1 MYPMYSTLTGKGE
14 LQTYWAFPRLGLS
27 ECNLHASCRGSSLQ
41 VCSKP
46 SSVASSRLIH
56 GTIADA
62 SGLDDRKKRS
72 VHWIS
77 EIMLKLLKQIAARRA
92 VGGWHIPGKNKKL
105 HSRSASEQ
113 FSASEEVLVVDE
125 LQDIITLPRFD
136 KSLARKQA
144 DSSKIKLPEAAT
156 SQLQNYIS
164 WVALIYRDNPFHN
177 MDHAA
182 HVTMSVSKLLTRIVA
197 PETLDPAKESGRT
210 FEARRH
216 DHT

>member
-1 MYPMYSTLTGKGE
+1 MKIGKGE
-14 LQTYWAFPRLGLS
+14 LQTFWAQPRGHGSEMFHYSGHGSAMGLHS
-27 ECNLHASCRGSSLQ
+27 PPGGMVST
-41 VCSKP
+41 
-46 SSVASSRLIH
+46 RLLH

-62 SGLDDRKKRS
+62 NFLDERKKRS

-77 EIMLKLLKQIAARRA
+77 EIMVKLLRQIAARRA
-92 VGGWHIPGKNKKL
+92 VSGGWHISGKNKKI
-105 HSRSASEQ
+105 HAKNASAGNVAGDLQ
-113 FSASEEVLVVDE
+113 VVDE

-144 DSSKIKLPEAAT
+144 DSDKVKLPDEAQ
-156 SQLQNYIS
+156 SQLHNYIS
-164 WVALIYRDNPFHN
+164 WVALLYRDNPFHN

-182 HVTMSVSKLLTRIVA
+182 HVTMSVSKLLARIVA